1 MFCERPS
8 LTGEDSNT
16 SQRQRQL
23 MTHLSKKSGYDGY
36 LEHVRWSNAE
46 ICMYIYR
53 IRHPALCGFQCHQN
67 LSFRLISVQLRDIRF
82 QWCWKSC
89 LPASL
94 WVWSWL
100 EWCLCGQHRVRMIP
114 FHETYAVVH
123 RCPLIQ
129 LMLIIWT
136 TINITNKPG
145 NVTQQSPNHKLLD
158 SRHSHGS
165 IDIMMPARVPWHH
178 ESKNHGFGSGD
189 FSMSNSFWFQSP
201 EGTLDWKIFIMFT
214 KCLITFLHVKKN
226 AKLPPPDAAL

>member
-1 MFCERPS
+1 MVSFQKEPLAKKKICERPS

-16 SQRQRQL
+16 SQQRQL
-23 MTHLSKKSGYDGY
+23 MTHLSKESGYDGY

-46 ICMYIYR
+46 ICSLYIYR

-100 EWCLCGQHRVRMIP
+100 EWCLCGQHRVRMMP

-129 LMLIIWT
+129 LMLIIYIYIWT
-136 TINITNKPG
+136 TI
-145 NVTQQSPNHKLLD
+145 
-158 SRHSHGS
+158 
-165 IDIMMPARVPWHH
+165 
-178 ESKNHGFGSGD
+178 
-189 FSMSNSFWFQSP
+189 
-201 EGTLDWKIFIMFT
+201 
-214 KCLITFLHVKKN
+214 
-226 AKLPPPDAAL
+226 